1 MRHAALAL
9 AVLVAQ
15 QTAAPKLSFEVATIK
30 RNTAVDPGFALGF
43 QPGGRFHAVGMDVR
57 TLIAIAYQP
66 PRLLP
71 SQIIGG
77 PDWTHT
83 DGYDI
88 VAKVGDNFAG
98 GTPALAMPRTRAR
111 GLTPSHSAA
120 ASVARMSATAPSLT
134 PDALP
139 AVTVPGLRTIGLN
152 FARPSS
158 VVSGRGCSSFSTLT
172 GPAFPPGTEIE
183 MISSAK

>member
-15 QTAAPKLSFEVATIK
+15 QTAAPKPSFEVATIK

-88 VAKVGDNFAG
+88 VAKVGDNLAG
-98 GTPALAMPRTRAR
+98 GTPAEQIARRGALLQSLLEDRFKLKVHRETRHLPRFALVLARKD
-111 GLTPSHSAA
+111 G
-120 ASVARMSATAPSLT
+120 
-134 PDALP
+134 AL
-139 AVTVPGLRTIGLN
+139 GSRI
-152 FARPSS
+152 RP
-158 VVSGRGCSSFSTLT
+158 
-172 GPAFPPGTEIE
+172 
-183 MISSAK
+183 